1 MKKIILLAL
10 LFSFSASTLVIA
22 QTKTSQEEMFAATY
36 HSSKIAVN
44 SQHYQ
49 FVANVI
55 HNSQEREILDGAINE
70 IRINKLDVEGQLH
83 GFSKDKVVNTL
94 KDSNSK
100 IETEFNDD
108 NQEITITIETKVYA
122 INIVVKPNGNAFL
135 TLTGNGSSK
144 LLYTG
149 KLVQR

>member
-1 MKKIILLAL
+1 MKKLILLVL
-10 LFSFSASTLVIA
+10 LFSLSASTLVIA
-22 QTKTSQEEMFAATY
+22 QSKTSQKETLASTY
-36 HSSKIAVN
+36 HNSKTAVK

-70 IRINKLDVEGQLH
+70 IRINKLDVSGQLH
-83 GFSKDKVVNTL
+83 GFSKDKTIYTL

-100 IETEFNDD
+100 IETAFNDD
-108 NQEITITIETKVYA
+108 NQQISIAIKTKAYSIAIE
-122 INIVVKPNGNAFL
+122 VKPNGNAFL
-135 TLTGNGSSK
+135 TLTGTDSSK

-149 KLVQR
+149 RLVKL

>member
-10 LFSFSASTLVIA
+10 LFSLSASTFVTA
-22 QTKTSQEEMFAATY
+22 QTKRSQKEMLATTY
-36 HSSKIAVN
+36 HKSKTTVK

-70 IRINKLDVEGQLH
+70 IRINKSEVSGQLN
-83 GFSKDKVVNTL
+83 GFSKDRVIHIL
-94 KDSNSK
+94 KDNNSK
-100 IETEFNDD
+100 IDTSFNDD
-108 NQEITITIETKVYA
+108 NQQISIAIKTAAYEMIIE
-122 INIVVKPNGNAFL
+122 VKPNGNAFL
-135 TLTGNGSSK
+135 TLTGKGSSE

-149 KLVQR
+149 KLVKL